1 MLIYYSFWN
10 EFILKYDNEQH
21 IFDYSIALNEF
32 HKIQINN
39 EWSTSILQSFFN
51 EAIQKNKLY
60 LCLISIEQCL
70 MSRTRTTRDIKR
82 KY

>member
-39 EWSTSILQSFFN
+39 EWSTIFCSLSSMKPFKKINFIFV
-51 EAIQKNKLY
+51 
-60 LCLISIEQCL
+60 
-70 MSRTRTTRDIKR
+70 
-82 KY
+82 